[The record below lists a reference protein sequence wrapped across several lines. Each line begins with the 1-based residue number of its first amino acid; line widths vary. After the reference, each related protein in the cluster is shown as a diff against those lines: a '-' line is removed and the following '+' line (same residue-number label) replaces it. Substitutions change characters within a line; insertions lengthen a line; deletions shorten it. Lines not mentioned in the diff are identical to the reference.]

1 MSLVFVFLQTKEF
14 MKQVAINIGEKKLKG
29 FVLFALTYHVVF
41 GLLTFKLD
49 QEWYLVPQG
58 IMNHILNTLVILF
71 AVFLIL
77 IRKRVVYVFLLSYF
91 IFQIPI
97 KINVF
102 VNEKSLTNYY
112 SLISWITVSLF
123 LFIGIRMLMLL
134 PTWVKYKSRIF
145 QKKMIKN
152 AHKTSLSFFFVAS
165 AVLYAVYDLYTYAL
179 FFNYDDY
186 IGVSKLNLCVSLF
199 YHFSWLAM
207 IVLFVINFKKR
218 NISFYILFSICVL
231 NMLPHY
237 AEFLATGLMSTSFI
251 LKVYFIIYLE
261 ILLDIIIYIS
271 GLLLF
276 FIAIQN
282 IIKLRFLGLR
292 KKSSNINF
300 NNLID

>member
-1 MSLVFVFLQTKEF
+1 M
-14 MKQVAINIGEKKLKG
+14 
-29 FVLFALTYHVVF
+29 
-41 GLLTFKLD
+41 
-49 QEWYLVPQG
+49 
-58 IMNHILNTLVILF
+58 
-71 AVFLIL
+71 
-77 IRKRVVYVFLLSYF
+77 
-91 IFQIPI
+91 
-97 KINVF
+97 
-102 VNEKSLTNYY
+102 NEKSLTNYY